1 MSAFENPPPDDGRTP
16 AWSLRSFIASLRE
29 DDWRRLGGCMFAAV
43 IVALITGTSG
53 NAQHLTDGVT
63 GSLFKPRIVVFVL
76 LGLALWVL
84 MTLWKRSGDDVK
96 ASLAPAREIRAAV
109 VDNPFAR
116 YGGYLAVLLA
126 AILIPPQLSVFW
138 QTVLVSQ
145 IGIFVLLAIGLNVV
159 VGFAGLLDLGYIAF
173 YAIGAY
179 TAAYFTGYPD
189 SKHGHISP
197 LPVHP
202 PFHLNPFF
210 VFPFAVLACLIAGLL
225 LGAPT
230 LRLRGDYLAIVTLG
244 FGEIV
249 RIVINNS
256 ESVTNGPRGAFGIPH
271 FSVHLWKLKYKW
283 TLDLMPYWYLLL
295 TIIVIVYVLFRQLEN
310 SRVGR
315 AWTAIREDEVAAAAT
330 GIPTLKYKLMAF
342 AIGASTSGLAG
353 VVFASQIGFVAPD
366 DFVLI
371 NSLLV
376 LVYVIFG
383 GMGSLPGAVA
393 GASFLIW
400 LPNKLRDLVAPQDR
414 FIYFGA
420 LLVVMMI
427 FRPQGVFPSRRRA
440 REIGLAESGSGGA
453 DAMAAPGGVLQQ

>member
-1 MSAFENPPPDDGRTP
+1 MTVYENPPPDDGATSSIRDIFG
-16 AWSLRSFIASLRE
+16 SLRD

-43 IVALITGTSG
+43 VVAMMTGTSG
-53 NAQHLTDGVT
+53 NAQHLTAGVT
-63 GSLFKPRIVVFVL
+63 GSLFKPRILVFIL
-76 LGLALWVL
+76 LGLALWAL
-84 MTLWKRSGDDVK
+84 MTAWKRYGDDVK
-96 ASLAPAREIRAAV
+96 SSLSEVRELRTAV
-109 VDNPFAR
+109 AGNQWAR

-138 QTVLVSQ
+138 QQVLVSE
-145 IGIFVLLAIGLNVV
+145 IGIYVLLTIGLNVV

-179 TAAYFTGYPD
+179 TAAYFTGFPD
-189 SKHGHISP
+189 ANRRGHISP
-197 LPVHP
+197 LPAHP

-210 VFPFAVLACLIAGLL
+210 VLPIAVLVCLIAGLL

-249 RIVINNS
+249 RITANNS
-256 ESVTNGPRGAFGIPH
+256 ESVTNGPRGAFGVPH
-271 FSVHLWKLKYKW
+271 FSAFGYHW

-295 TIIVIVYVLFRQLEN
+295 GIIVIVFVLFRQLEN

-353 VVFASQIGFVAPD
+353 VIFASQVGSFAPD
-366 DFVLI
+366 NFRLI

-383 GMGSLPGAVA
+383 GMGSLPGAVI

-400 LPNKLRDLVAPQDR
+400 LPNVLRDHVPPQDR

-440 REIGLAESGSGGA
+440 REIGLAEAGSGGA

>member
-1 MSAFENPPPDDGRTP
+1 MTVYENPPPEDGTTSSIRDLFG
-16 AWSLRSFIASLRE
+16 SLRD

-43 IVALITGTSG
+43 VVALMTGTSG
-53 NAQHLTDGVT
+53 NAQHLTAGVT
-63 GSLFKPRIVVFVL
+63 GSLFKLRILVFIL
-76 LGLALWVL
+76 LGLALWAL
-84 MTLWKRSGDDVK
+84 MTVWKRYGDDVK
-96 ASLAPAREIRAAV
+96 SSLSEVRELRTAV
-109 VDNPFAR
+109 TGNQWAR

-138 QTVLVSQ
+138 QQVLVSE
-145 IGIFVLLAIGLNVV
+145 IGIYVLLTIGLNVV

-179 TAAYFTGYPD
+179 TAAYFTGFPD
-189 SKHGHISP
+189 ANRRGHISP
-197 LPVHP
+197 LPAHP

-210 VFPFAVLACLIAGLL
+210 VLPIAVLVCLIAGLL

-249 RIVINNS
+249 RITANNS
-256 ESVTNGPRGAFGIPH
+256 ESVTNGPRGAFGVPH
-271 FSVHLWKLKYKW
+271 FSAFGYHW

-295 TIIVIVYVLFRQLEN
+295 GIIVVVFMLFRQLEN

-353 VVFASQIGFVAPD
+353 VIFASQVGSFAPD
-366 DFVLI
+366 NFRLI

-393 GASFLIW
+393 GASILIW
-400 LPNKLRDLVAPQDR
+400 LPEALRDHVDPQDR
-414 FIYFGA
+414 FVYFGA

-440 REIGLAESGSGGA
+440 REIGLAEAGSGGA

>member
-1 MSAFENPPPDDGRTP
+1 VNAYADPPPDGGATP
-16 AWSLRSFIASLRE
+16 GLSLRTLLDSLGD

-43 IVALITGTSG
+43 VVALMTGTSG
-53 NAQHLTDGVT
+53 NAQHLTAGVT

-76 LGLALWVL
+76 LGLALWL
-84 MTLWKRSGDDVK
+84 AMTFWRRYSDRVRT
-96 ASLAPAREIRAAV
+96 ALAPVRTAKETV
-109 VDNPFAR
+109 SGNQWAR
-116 YGGYLAVLLA
+116 YSGYVAVLLV
-126 AILIPPQLSVFW
+126 AILLPPQLSVFW
-138 QTVLVSQ
+138 QQVLVSE
-145 IGIFVLLAIGLNVV
+145 IGIYVLLTIGLNVV

-179 TAAYFTGYPD
+179 TAAYFTGFPD
-189 SKHGHISP
+189 ANRRGHISP
-197 LPVHP
+197 LPAHP

-210 VFPFAVLACLIAGLL
+210 VLPIAVLVCLIAGLL

-249 RIVINNS
+249 RITANNS
-256 ESVTNGPRGAFGIPH
+256 ESVTNGPRGAFGVPH
-271 FSVHLWKLKYKW
+271 FSAFGYHW

-295 TIIVIVYVLFRQLEN
+295 GIIVIVFVLFRQLEN

-353 VVFASQIGFVAPD
+353 VIFASQVGSFAPD
-366 DFVLI
+366 NFRLI

-393 GASFLIW
+393 GASILIW
-400 LPNKLRDLVAPQDR
+400 LPEALRDHVDPQDR
-414 FIYFGA
+414 FVYFGA

-440 REIGLAESGSGGA
+440 REIGLAEAGSGGA

>member
-1 MSAFENPPPDDGRTP
+1 MSVYENPPPDHGGTVGFSVRQVVG
-16 AWSLRSFIASLRE
+16 SLGDS
-29 DDWRRLGGCMFAAV
+29 DWRRLGGCMFGA
-43 IVALITGTSG
+43 IVFALMTGASG

-63 GSLFKPRIVVFVL
+63 GSLFRPRIVVFLV
-76 LGLALWVL
+76 LGLALWAL
-84 MTLWKRSGDDVK
+84 MTVWTRYRDDIRTGLEPFRTTK
-96 ASLAPAREIRAAV
+96 AEITGNRWV
-109 VDNPFAR
+109 QLGTFA
-116 YGGYLAVLLA
+116 AVLLMA
-126 AILIPPQLSVFW
+126 VLIPPMLSVFW
-138 QTVLVSQ
+138 QQVLVSQ

-179 TAAYFTGYPD
+179 TAAYWTGYPD
-189 SKHGHISP
+189 DKHGHISP

-210 VFPFAVLACLIAGLL
+210 VFPIAVLVCLIAGLL

-271 FSVHLWKLKYKW
+271 FSVNLGFYKYKW

-295 TIIVIVYVLFRQLEN
+295 AMIVIVFILFRQLEN

-366 DFVLI
+366 NFVLI

-400 LPNKLRDLVAPQDR
+400 LPNELRDHVAPQDR

-440 REIGLAESGSGGA
+440 REIGLAESGAGGA
-453 DAMAAPGGVLQQ
+453 DAMGAPGGVLAQ

>member
-1 MSAFENPPPDDGRTP
+1 MHRF
-16 AWSLRSFIASLRE
+16 LI
-29 DDWRRLGGCMFAAV
+29 RRLLQS
-43 IVALITGTSG
+43 AL
-53 NAQHLTDGVT
+53 L
-63 GSLFKPRIVVFVL
+63 
-76 LGLALWVL
+76 LWVL
-84 MTLWKRSGDDVK
+84 MTAWKRYGDDVK
-96 ASLAPAREIRAAV
+96 SSLSGARELRTV
-109 VDNPFAR
+109 VTGNQWAR

-138 QTVLVSQ
+138 QQVLVSE
-145 IGIFVLLAIGLNVV
+145 IGIYVLLTIGLNVV

-179 TAAYFTGYPD
+179 TAAYFTGFPD
-189 SKHGHISP
+189 ASRRGHISP
-197 LPVHP
+197 LPAHP

-210 VFPFAVLACLIAGLL
+210 VLPIAVLVCLIAGLL

-249 RIVINNS
+249 RITANNS
-256 ESVTNGPRGAFGIPH
+256 ESVTNGPRGAFGVPH
-271 FSVHLWKLKYKW
+271 FSAFGYHW

-295 TIIVIVYVLFRQLEN
+295 GIIVIVFMLFRQLEN

-353 VVFASQIGFVAPD
+353 VIFASQVGSFAPD
-366 DFVLI
+366 NFRLI

-393 GASFLIW
+393 GASILIW
-400 LPNKLRDLVAPQDR
+400 LPEALRDHVDPQDR
-414 FIYFGA
+414 FVYFGA

-440 REIGLAESGSGGA
+440 REIGLAEAGSGGA

>member
-1 MSAFENPPPDDGRTP
+1 MSEFANPPASGDGDSGFGPSVR
-16 AWSLRSFIASLRE
+16 RIVASLT
-29 DDWRRLGGCMFAAV
+29 DSDWRRLGGCMFAAV
-43 IVALITGTSG
+43 LVALMTGTSG
-53 NAQHLTDGVT
+53 NAQHLTAGVT
-63 GSLFKPRIVVFVL
+63 GSLFRPRIVFFL
-76 LGLALWVL
+76 LIGLALWAV
-84 MTLWKRSGDDVK
+84 MTAWTRYRDDIRDG
-96 ASLAPAREIRAAV
+96 LAPARKVQAEVTGNRWV
-109 VDNPFAR
+109 Q
-116 YGGYLAVLLA
+116 YGGFVAVLLL

-138 QTVLVSQ
+138 QQVLVSQ
-145 IGIFVLLAIGLNVV
+145 IGVFVLLTIGLNVV

-189 SKHGHISP
+189 NKRGHISP

-202 PFHLNPFF
+202 PFHVNPFF
-210 VFPFAVLACLIAGLL
+210 VFPLAVIACLIAGLL

-271 FSVHLWKLKYKW
+271 FSIDVWKLKYHW
-283 TLDLMPYWYLLL
+283 TLDLMPYWYLLVA
-295 TIIVIVYVLFRQLEN
+295 IIAIVFVLFRQLEN

-353 VVFASQIGFVAPD
+353 VIFASEVGFVAPD
-366 DFVLI
+366 NFVLI

-440 REIGLAESGSGGA
+440 REIGLAEAGSGGA
-453 DAMAAPGGVLQQ
+453 DAMAAPGGAL

>member
-1 MSAFENPPPDDGRTP
+1 MTVYENPPPDDGATSSIR
-16 AWSLRSFIASLRE
+16 AIFGSLRD

-43 IVALITGTSG
+43 VVAMMTGTSG
-53 NAQHLTDGVT
+53 NAQHLTAGVT
-63 GSLFKPRIVVFVL
+63 GSLFKPRILVFIL
-76 LGLALWVL
+76 FGLALWAL
-84 MTLWKRSGDDVK
+84 MTAWKRYGDDVK
-96 ASLAPAREIRAAV
+96 SSLSEVRELRTAV
-109 VDNPFAR
+109 AGNQWAR

-138 QTVLVSQ
+138 QQVLVSE
-145 IGIFVLLAIGLNVV
+145 IGIYVLLTIGLNVV

-179 TAAYFTGYPD
+179 TAAYFTGFPD
-189 SKHGHISP
+189 ANRRGHISP
-197 LPVHP
+197 LPAHP

-210 VFPFAVLACLIAGLL
+210 VLPIAVLVCLIAGLL

-249 RIVINNS
+249 RITANNS
-256 ESVTNGPRGAFGIPH
+256 ESVTNGPRGAFGVPH
-271 FSVHLWKLKYKW
+271 FSAFGYHW

-295 TIIVIVYVLFRQLEN
+295 GIIVIVFMLFRQLEN

-353 VVFASQIGFVAPD
+353 VIFASQVGSFAPD
-366 DFVLI
+366 NFRLI

-393 GASFLIW
+393 GASILIW
-400 LPNKLRDLVAPQDR
+400 LPEALRDHVDPQDR
-414 FIYFGA
+414 FVYFGA

-440 REIGLAESGSGGA
+440 REIGLAEAGSGGA

>member
-1 MSAFENPPPDDGRTP
+1 MTVYENPPPDDGATSSIRDIFG
-16 AWSLRSFIASLRE
+16 SLRD

-43 IVALITGTSG
+43 VVAMMTGTSG
-53 NAQHLTDGVT
+53 NAQHLTAGVT
-63 GSLFKPRIVVFVL
+63 GSLFKPRILVFIL
-76 LGLALWVL
+76 LGLALWAL
-84 MTLWKRSGDDVK
+84 MTAWKRYGDDVK
-96 ASLAPAREIRAAV
+96 SSLSEVRELRTAV
-109 VDNPFAR
+109 AGNQWAR

-138 QTVLVSQ
+138 QQVLVSE
-145 IGIFVLLAIGLNVV
+145 IGIYVLLTIGLNVV

-179 TAAYFTGYPD
+179 TAAYFTGFPD
-189 SKHGHISP
+189 ANRRGHISP
-197 LPVHP
+197 LPAHP

-210 VFPFAVLACLIAGLL
+210 VLPIAVLVCLIAGLL

-249 RIVINNS
+249 RITANNS
-256 ESVTNGPRGAFGIPH
+256 ESVTNGPRGAFGVPH
-271 FSVHLWKLKYKW
+271 FSAFGYHW

-295 TIIVIVYVLFRQLEN
+295 GIIVIVFVLFRQLEN

-353 VVFASQIGFVAPD
+353 VIFASQVGSFAPD
-366 DFVLI
+366 NFRLI

-393 GASFLIW
+393 GASILIW
-400 LPNKLRDLVAPQDR
+400 LPEALRDHVDPQDR
-414 FIYFGA
+414 FVYFGA

-440 REIGLAESGSGGA
+440 REIGLAEAGSGGA

>member
-1 MSAFENPPPDDGRTP
+1 
-16 AWSLRSFIASLRE
+16 
-29 DDWRRLGGCMFAAV
+29 
-43 IVALITGTSG
+43 
-53 NAQHLTDGVT
+53 
-63 GSLFKPRIVVFVL
+63 
-76 LGLALWVL
+76 
-84 MTLWKRSGDDVK
+84 
-96 ASLAPAREIRAAV
+96 
-109 VDNPFAR
+109 
-116 YGGYLAVLLA
+116 VLLA
-126 AILIPPQLSVFW
+126 AILIPSHLSVFW
-138 QTVLVSQ
+138 QQVLVSQ
-145 IGIFVLLAIGLNVV
+145 IGVFVLLTIGLNVV

-179 TAAYFTGYPD
+179 TAAYWTGYPD
-189 SKHGHISP
+189 SKPGHISP

-202 PFHLNPFF
+202 PVHLNPFL
-210 VFPFAVLACLIAGLL
+210 VFPLAVIACLIAGLL

-256 ESVTNGPRGAFGIPH
+256 ESITNGPRGAFGIPH
-271 FSVHLWKLKYKW
+271 FSAFGYHW
-283 TLDLMPYWYLLL
+283 TLDLMPYWYLLVG
-295 TIIVIVYVLFRQLEN
+295 IIAIVFVLFRQLEN

-353 VVFASQIGFVAPD
+353 VIFASEVGFVAPD
-366 DFVLI
+366 NFVLI

-440 REIGLAESGSGGA
+440 REIGLAESGAGGA
-453 DAMAAPGGVLQQ
+453 DAMAAPGGVLQ

>member
-1 MSAFENPPPDDGRTP
+1 MSVMGNETGTKTSVRDWIAWSRSADGRT
-16 AWSLRSFIASLRE
+16 
-29 DDWRRLGGCMFAAV
+29 LGACMFAAIV
-43 IVALITGTSG
+43 VALMTGTSG
-53 NAQHLTDGVT
+53 NAQHLTAGVT
-63 GSLFKPRIVVFVL
+63 GSLFKPRIVVFLAIGV
-76 LGLALWVL
+76 ALWAGIVG
-84 MTLWKRSGDDVK
+84 WRRYGSEVQP
-96 ASLAPAREIRAAV
+96 ALAPMRSARATIGGNRL
-109 VDNPFAR
+109 AR
-116 YGGYLAVLLA
+116 YAGYAAVLLV

-138 QTVLVSQ
+138 QQVLVSQ
-145 IGIFVLLAIGLNVV
+145 IGIFVLLTIGLNVV

-179 TAAYFTGYPD
+179 TAAYWTGYPD
-189 SKHGHISP
+189 SKIGHISP

-202 PFHLNPFF
+202 PIHLNPFF
-210 VFPFAVLACLIAGLL
+210 VFPLAVITCLIAGLL

-249 RIVINNS
+249 RITINNS
-256 ESVTNGPRGAFGIPH
+256 ESITNGPRGAFGIPH
-271 FSVHLWKLKYKW
+271 FSVHVWKVNFDW
-283 TLDLMPYWYLLL
+283 TLDLMPYWYLLVAV
-295 TIIVIVYVLFRQLEN
+295 IAIVFVLFRQLEN

-353 VVFASQIGFVAPD
+353 VIFASEVGFVAPD
-366 DFVLI
+366 NFILI

-400 LPNKLRDLVAPQDR
+400 LPNYLRDRVAPQDR
-414 FIYFGA
+414 FVYFGA

-440 REIGLAESGSGGA
+440 REIGLAESGTGGA
-453 DAMAAPGGVLQQ
+453 DAMSAPGGVLSP

>member
-1 MSAFENPPPDDGRTP
+1 MTVRECITWLRGTDG
-16 AWSLRSFIASLRE
+16 
-29 DDWRRLGGCMFAAV
+29 RRLGGCIFAA
-43 IVALITGTSG
+43 IILALMTGTSG
-53 NAQHLTDGVT
+53 NAQHLTAGVT
-63 GSLFKPRIVVFVL
+63 GSLFKPRIVVFIL
-76 LGLALWVL
+76 LGLALWL
-84 MTLWKRSGDDVK
+84 AMTFWSRFSDRIDSALLPVRSV
-96 ASLAPAREIRAAV
+96 RATV
-109 VDNPFAR
+109 GGNR
-116 YGGYLAVLLA
+116 YAQYAGYLAVLLV
-126 AILIPPQLSVFW
+126 AILLPPHLSVFW
-138 QTVLVSQ
+138 QQVMVSE
-145 IGIFVLLAIGLNVV
+145 IGIYVLLTIGLNVV

-179 TAAYFTGYPD
+179 TAAYFTGFPD
-189 SKHGHISP
+189 ANRRGHISP
-197 LPVHP
+197 LPAHP

-210 VFPFAVLACLIAGLL
+210 VFPLAVLACLIAGLL

-249 RIVINNS
+249 RITANNS
-256 ESVTNGPRGAFGIPH
+256 ESVTNGPRGAFGVPH
-271 FSVHLWKLKYKW
+271 FSAFGYHW

-295 TIIVIVYVLFRQLEN
+295 GVIVIVFVLFRQLEN

-353 VVFASQIGFVAPD
+353 VIFASQVGSFAPD
-366 DFVLI
+366 NFRLL

-393 GASFLIW
+393 GASILIW
-400 LPNKLRDLVAPQDR
+400 LPEALRDHVAPQDR
-414 FIYFGA
+414 YVYFGA

-440 REIGLAESGSGGA
+440 REIGLAESGAGGA